1 VTIAAGSVVSAVVGV
16 ETLVVAVE
24 VVEVVL
30 AGVGDVATVAGAPQA
45 AIASDETTSS
55 DDNDFMGNPG

>member
-1 VTIAAGSVVSAVVGV
+1 VTIAAGRVVSAVVGV
-16 ETLVVAVE
+16 ETLVVAV
-24 VVEVVL
+24 VVVL

-55 DDNDFMGNPG
+55 DDNDFMGDPG